1 MIINKTTQD
10 KMVFV
15 YTTCNDKREARH
27 LAYSAVGEKL
37 AICAD
42 FWLIDSIYP
51 WQGVIQDVSQYM
63 VVFTTVK
70 SLSQKLSSFVG
81 GLHSYSVPMI
91 SESEMDF
98 ISPAYKIWADRILHS
113 ETPDYI
119 SEESAYKKIIEEE
132 EDGYHPGK
140 LK

>member
-1 MIINKTTQD
+1 MIIDKTTQD

-15 YTTCNDKREARH
+15 YTTCNDKAEARH

-42 FWLIDSIYP
+42 FWPVDSIYP

-63 VVFTTVK
+63 VVFTTTK

-91 SESEMDF
+91 AECEMDF
-98 ISPAYKIWADRILHS
+98 TSQTYKIWADKTLHNTS
-113 ETPDYI
+113 VDYI
-119 SEESAYKKIIEEE
+119 SEENAYKKLIEED